1 MGRTRRPYGI
11 NQLAVG
17 LACAKPGG
25 TPLTSASLGV
35 FRPVDYYSDGGVRDQ
50 IGEFV
55 RSLPLGEAD
64 TPGTPLSVAAA
75 LFSWGDMARATVF
88 RD

>member
-1 MGRTRRPYGI
+1 M
-11 NQLAVG
+11 G

-64 TPGTPLSVAAA
+64 TPGTPLRIAAA
-75 LFSWGDMARATVF
+75 LFYWGDLARATVF